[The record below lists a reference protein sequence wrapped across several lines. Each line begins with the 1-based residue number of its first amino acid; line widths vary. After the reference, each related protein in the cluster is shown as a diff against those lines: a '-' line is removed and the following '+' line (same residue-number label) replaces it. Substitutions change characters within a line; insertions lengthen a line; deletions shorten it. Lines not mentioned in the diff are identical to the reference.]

1 MNGLLLIIDSLD
13 YTRCQSAS
21 LDLLP
26 NLNARSKRGIKCENM
41 YSQAPYTE
49 AAAMAIY
56 CGQNTLDNHGY
67 IERYQNAGNALMEVM
82 QKAGYETYFN
92 SLQPQCY
99 PSSLRRGIDSI
110 YYNRGY
116 DNEALWNYR
125 FSYFSE
131 RGKEGKLTKTDYK
144 QLERILDDNFAD
156 WIRFLKELILDD
168 SSVENIKGL
177 NKNFDA
183 ENVLTAVESE
193 AGKYNQDKISYI
205 NEIIKEGHS
214 HALFQIPYFSQIDY
228 EIPEMTERLYENECA
243 DLCRRIR
250 KLNFIQNAAFNL
262 DIYRGLI
269 RAVSSYMK
277 NHDKEEFDERIYVIK
292 NALFLCNNNKKYGKA
307 GHALKGQPSFN
318 THIKAFLKWL
328 DNRENREQPYF
339 ACIHVDDIHFPE
351 MFYTYD
357 TDDAAL
363 LQSELKLADAYLK
376 ERKLNTK
383 GTVSLDLSLR
393 YADAKCESLFSE
405 LEKRGMMDDLTV
417 FVTADHGFS
426 YSGYPIRRK
435 LINTFYLENF
445 KIPFYIFGEKVAGR
459 QIHTLQ
465 SSIDIPPTICK
476 VMGIDV
482 PESFSGCCVLHTE
495 DAKRIITIE
504 YCGGGCPD
512 IDNRKLMIAA
522 FDNHYMAASLVK
534 LDEPFRASNIT
545 EIYNLKKDPL
555 QRKNL
560 VKKIDYK
567 VISRY
572 IKTIEKRIKEI
583 RRTNNIY
590 LKAMNDRGDL

>member
-13 YTRCQSAS
+13 YTRCQNAAA
-21 LDLLP
+21 DLLP
-26 NLNARSKRGIKCENM
+26 NLNMRSKKGVKCENM

-49 AAAMAIY
+49 AATMAIY

-67 IERYQNAGNALMEVM
+67 IERYQNADDVLMEVM
-82 QKAGYETYFN
+82 QKGGYETYFN

-99 PSSLRRGIDSI
+99 PSSLRRGIDHV

-131 RGKEGKLTKTDYK
+131 RGKDNRLTGTDYK
-144 QLERILDDNFAD
+144 QLVRILDDNFED
-156 WIRFLKELILDD
+156 WARFLKDLIHEDR
-168 SSVENIKGL
+168 SVEIIKDL

-183 ENVLTAVESE
+183 GSVLKEVERE
-193 AGKYNQDKISYI
+193 AGKYKQDKNAYI
-205 NEIIKEGHS
+205 DGMIKEGSGHT
-214 HALFQIPYFSQIDY
+214 LFKIPYFSQVDY
-228 EIPEMTERLYENECA
+228 NIPEETEKVYEKECA

-250 KLNFIQNAAFNL
+250 KLNFIQNAVFNL
-262 DIYRGLI
+262 DIYRGFI
-269 RAVSSYMK
+269 RAAVTYLK
-277 NHDKEEFDERIYVIK
+277 NHDKKEFAERIYIIR
-292 NALFLCNNNKKYGKA
+292 NALLMCNNNKKYGKK
-307 GHALKGQPSFN
+307 GHSLKGQPSFH
-318 THIKAFLKWL
+318 THINAFLEWA
-328 DNRENREQPYF
+328 DNRENQEQPYF

-363 LQSELKLADAYLK
+363 LKSELEMADEYLK
-376 ERKLNTK
+376 NRKAGSK
-383 GTVSLDLSLR
+383 GTLSLDLSLR
-393 YADAKCESLFSE
+393 YADAKCGYLFRE

-426 YSGYPIRRK
+426 YAGYPIRKK

-445 KIPFYIFGEKVAGR
+445 KIPFYIFGKRISER

-465 SSIDIPPTICK
+465 SSVDIPPTICE
-476 VMGIDV
+476 VMGVDI
-482 PESFSGCCVLHTE
+482 PESFSGSSVFHTE
-495 DAKRIITIE
+495 DEKRIVTIE

-512 IDNRKLMIAA
+512 INNRKLMIAA

-545 EIYNLKKDPL
+545 EVYNLKKDPL

-560 VKKIDYK
+560 VRKLDYKKI
-567 VISRY
+567 SPY
-572 IKTIEKRIKEI
+572 IKTIEKRLKEI
-583 RRTNNIY
+583 RRTNSIY
-590 LKAMNDRGDL
+590 LRAIEEERKL